1 MATTMIFLHIK
12 FMAQL
17 IPSFL
22 ILVLTLLVA
31 RTVDCPLLYVNVL
44 YYTVCGHTLWVSAL
58 LNINLVTQND
68 GMESV
73 MDQKLLFSLKY
84 SLLLVF

>member
-1 MATTMIFLHIK
+1 MATTMFFLHIK

-31 RTVDCPLLYVNVL
+31 QTVDCPLLYVNVL

-58 LNINLVTQND
+58 LNININISHNIWTI
-68 GMESV
+68 
-73 MDQKLLFSLKY
+73 
-84 SLLLVF
+84 